1 MKATSYIELNSK
13 AYENNIQFIRE
24 LIGNQCVLSSV
35 VKGNAYGHGIETFVP
50 MAEKAGISHFSV
62 FSAHEAYRLAQ
73 VSTGKSTLLIM
84 GVVDHTEEL
93 EWAIQNGV
101 EFFVYDTSRL
111 QQAISIAKQLQ
122 KKAKIHIELETGLN
136 RTGFSTNELPEV
148 IHLVKNNMHY
158 LELAGLCSH
167 FAGAESIAN
176 YFRVK
181 NQIINFTKQ
190 KKHLHQQELNF
201 SHYHLACSAAII
213 NYPST
218 IYNLVRIG
226 IMQYGFWSNRE
237 TQMKYYT
244 KNETN
249 TNPLQPVIS
258 WKSYVMGVKDV
269 KSGEFI
275 SYGNSVLAE
284 TDMKIATIPVGY
296 SHGFSRSLS
305 NQGKVLIRGNRLDV
319 VGLVNM
325 NMMIIDITNSPDI
338 SKGDEVVLIG
348 TQEDKSIS
356 VDSFGDLSSQLNY
369 ELLTRL
375 PEEIPRKIKSHF

>member
-176 YFRVK
+176 YFRIK
-181 NQIINFTKQ
+181 NQIIKYTKQ

-375 PEEIPRKIKSHF
+375 PEEIPRRVKT